1 MHQSLRRSAMCWP
14 GARSLSYVARAR
26 LLEKMKS
33 DDKFCASQLQSGQFL
48 LYHRGR
54 PLLGQGEG
62 GRHQP
67 AWLRFPA
74 ALRLSPGLEGSVAAL
89 AVSGE
94 GVVRFAVELDS
105 GLEPSQAEEEGT
117 GRFTDLRSALFL
129 VDGEV
134 AHSLS
139 RSLETNTA
147 GN

>member
-1 MHQSLRRSAMCWP
+1 MACWP
-14 GARSLSYVARAR
+14 GARSLSYVSRAR

-33 DDKFCASQLQSGQFL
+33 DDKFCASQLQSGEFL

-62 GRHQP
+62 GQHHP
-67 AWLRFPA
+67 AWVSFPA
-74 ALRLSPGLEGSVAAL
+74 ALQLSPGLEGAAAVL
-89 AVSGE
+89 GVSGE
-94 GVVRFAVELDS
+94 GVARFAVELDS

-134 AHSLS
+134 AHCLT
-139 RSLETNTA
+139 R
-147 GN
+147 